1 MLLVNF
7 TDSEKE
13 IIRTTLKTVIKDLDY
28 LWSTNACSKITVPV
42 TLDGIEKY
50 YEGYPSGEW
59 EFIMTKDNYIL
70 NNPNSAHRF
79 LIVSEKDGVRKD
91 HTDIIGPVDVMILK
105 EYPTIR
111 EYILTAIKNAHQEKQ
126 ETLDYV
132 KDLDE
137 KLKRQATIEI
147 DLPQTNNQQ
156 TIEVVEEEGKR
167 IGTIK
172 FGEIGLRIITD
183 SSSNIEFKDRSGND
197 IKVKKK

>member
-1 MLLVNF
+1 MEV
-7 TDSEKE
+7 
-13 IIRTTLKTVIKDLDY
+13 VH
-28 LWSTNACSKITVPV
+28 WH
-42 TLDGIEKY
+42 
-50 YEGYPSGEW
+50 
-59 EFIMTKDNYIL
+59 FINQHGL
-70 NNPNSAHRF
+70 
-79 LIVSEKDGVRKD
+79 
-91 HTDIIGPVDVMILK
+91 
-105 EYPTIR
+105 
-111 EYILTAIKNAHQEKQ
+111 
-126 ETLDYV
+126 
-132 KDLDE
+132 E